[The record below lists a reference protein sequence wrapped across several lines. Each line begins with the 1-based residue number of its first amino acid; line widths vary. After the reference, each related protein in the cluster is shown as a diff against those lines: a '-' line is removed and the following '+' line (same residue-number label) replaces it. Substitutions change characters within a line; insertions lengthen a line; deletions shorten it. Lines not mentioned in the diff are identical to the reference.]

1 MLMLGLQGS
10 PRLKGNTQ
18 YLLSAF
24 LKEAE
29 KLGVETQ
36 IVQVCKKKI
45 EPCKEYVVCEK
56 KGFCPIDDDMKHE
69 IYALLREADM
79 VIAATPVFFYN
90 TTAQLKALI
99 DRSQTLWARRYKLK
113 LADPGSKTRR
123 GFLLAV
129 GATKGKN
136 LFEGLHLTAKYFFDA
151 LNARYEGGLTY
162 RQVEH
167 PGDMEKHPG
176 VQDDIETAVV
186 NLVKPFL
193 GRPRILVLGRE
204 NVCRSQMAAAFL
216 QYQAGDKIEVVCAG
230 TEPAE
235 QIHPIMEKVMQAKG
249 IDMAFRRPKGVQEV
263 LTGGPPAFIIEMD
276 AKTGSHI
283 CAGVQRQAWGVP
295 PVSESSLEAMA
306 AVRDKIEKKVGEF
319 VKMFQSAPAKTH
331 NQRGG

>member
-10 PRLKGNTQ
+10 PRLKGNTN

-24 LKEAE
+24 MKEAE
-29 KLGVETQ
+29 KLGAQTHV
-36 IVQVCKKKI
+36 VQVCKKKI

-69 IYALLREADM
+69 IYSLLREAEI
-79 VIAATPVFFYN
+79 VVAATPVFFYN

-151 LNARYEGGLTY
+151 INARYEGGLTY
-162 RQVEH
+162 RHIEQ
-167 PGDMEKHPG
+167 PGDMEKHSG
-176 VQDDIETAVV
+176 VVADIKNTVAS
-186 NLVKPFL
+186 LLKPLL

-204 NVCRSQMAAAFL
+204 NACRSQMAAAFL
-216 QYQAGDKIEVVCAG
+216 QYQAGDKFEVMCAG
-230 TEPAE
+230 TKPVEK
-235 QIHPIMEKVMQAKG
+235 IHPGMEKVMKEKG
-249 IDMAFRRPKGVQEV
+249 IDMAFRRPKRIQEV
-263 LTGGPPAFIIEMD
+263 LTDEPPVLIINMD
-276 AKTGSHI
+276 ENTGSHI
-283 CAGVQRQAWGVP
+283 CPGVERQEWGIP
-295 PVSESSLEAMA
+295 SVSESSVEVMA
-306 AVRDKIEKKVGEF
+306 EIRDKIEKKVGGIIQKF
-319 VKMFQSAPAKTH
+319 
-331 NQRGG
+331 

>member
-10 PRLKGNTQ
+10 PRLKGNTN

-24 LKEAE
+24 MKEAQ
-29 KLGVETQ
+29 KLGVQTQ
-36 IVQVCKKKI
+36 VVQVCKKNI
-45 EPCKEYVVCEK
+45 EPCKEYIVCEK

-69 IYALLREADM
+69 IYSLLREAEI

-113 LADPGSKTRR
+113 LVDPGSKTRR

-151 LNARYEGGLTY
+151 INASYEGGLTY
-162 RQVEH
+162 RQIEQ
-167 PGDMEKHPG
+167 PGDMQKQPG
-176 VQDDIETAVV
+176 LDVDIKEAVA
-186 NLVKPFL
+186 NLVKPLL

-204 NVCRSQMAAAFL
+204 NSCRSQMAAAFL
-216 QYQAGDKIEVVCAG
+216 QHEAGDKIEVLCAG

-235 QIHPIMEKVMQAKG
+235 KIHPLMEKVMCEKG
-249 IDMAFRRPKGVQEV
+249 LDLAFRRPKTVQEA
-263 LTGGPPAFIIEMD
+263 LTGEPPALIIEMD
-276 AKTGSHI
+276 EPSAYEIGP
-283 CAGVQRQAWGVP
+283 GVERQAWKIP
-295 PVSESSLEAMA
+295 SVSEASAEVLIEI
-306 AVRDKIEKKVGEF
+306 RDIIEKKARDF
-319 VKMFQSAPAKTH
+319 IQKY
-331 NQRGG
+331 

>member
-10 PRLKGNTQ
+10 PRLKGNTH

-24 LKEAE
+24 MKAAG
-29 KLGVETQ
+29 KLGAQTH

-69 IYALLREADM
+69 IYALLREADI

-136 LFEGLHLTAKYFFDA
+136 LFEGLHLTTKYFFDA

-162 RQVEH
+162 RQVEQ

-176 VQDDIETAVV
+176 VEADIEAAVAS
-186 NLVKPFL
+186 LVKPFL

-204 NVCRSQMAAAFL
+204 NACRSQMAGAFL

-235 QIHPIMEKVMQAKG
+235 HIHPIMEKVMQAKG

-263 LTGGPPAFIIEMD
+263 LTEKPPALIIDMD
-276 AKTGSHI
+276 AKTDSRI
-283 CAGVQRQAWGVP
+283 YPGVERQEWKIH
-295 PVSESSLEAMA
+295 PVSDSSLEMMSD
-306 AVRDKIEKKVGEF
+306 VRDKIEKKVGEF
-319 VKMFQSAPAKTH
+319 I
-331 NQRGG
+331 QRF

>member
-10 PRLKGNTQ
+10 PRMKGNTN

-24 LKEAE
+24 MKEAQ
-29 KLGVETQ
+29 KFGVQTHV
-36 IVQVCKKKI
+36 VQVCKKNI
-45 EPCKEYVVCEK
+45 EPCKEYIVCEK
-56 KGFCPIDDDMKHE
+56 KGFCPIDDDMQHE
-69 IYALLREADM
+69 IYSLLREAEI

-113 LADPGSKTRR
+113 LTDPGSKTRR

-151 LNARYEGGLTY
+151 INARYEGGLTY
-162 RQVEH
+162 RHIEQ

-176 VQDDIETAVV
+176 VDADIKNTVAS
-186 NLVKPFL
+186 LVKPLL

-204 NVCRSQMAAAFL
+204 NACRSQMAAAYL
-216 QYQAGDKIEVVCAG
+216 QYQAGDKIEVMCAG

-235 QIHPIMEKVMQAKG
+235 KIHPVMEKIMQEKG
-249 IDMAFRRPKGVQEV
+249 IDMAFRRPKRIQEV
-263 LTGGPPAFIIEMD
+263 LTDEPPALIIDMD
-276 AKTGSHI
+276 EKTASHI
-283 CAGVQRQAWGVP
+283 CSGVERQEWKIP
-295 PVSESSLEAMA
+295 SVSESSVEVMA
-306 AVRDKIEKKVGEF
+306 EIRDKIEQKVEDF
-319 VKMFQSAPAKTH
+319 IHKF
-331 NQRGG
+331 